1 MNIVKD
7 VVRAVWPIVLRV
19 LEKAAS
25 KTETEVDD
33 AIVKIV
39 NGALEAWLE
48 DEDDDVKFLV

>member
-1 MNIVKD
+1 MNIVKN

-39 NGALEAWLE
+39 NGAIEAWLE
-48 DEDDDVKFLV
+48 DEDEDVKFLT